1 MNTDDT
7 RLLSIGEACQVLGIT
22 PQTLRRWE
30 REGKIQCVRTD
41 GGQRRIPKEE
51 AARIIGC
58 PPEEIEPP
66 LKIPFDLKK
75 KKMEVESIRLDFKK
89 EKAKKALS
97 SMKGNAVRKAR
108 EELEILKIQQEKEKV
123 LEDKNR
129 AEDEWKARE
138 RRKACVDA
146 WVGYSYKCLDPVPHI
161 FPNLMTEP
169 ESLPLELKVKTRMAV
184 EDFLENLEMT
194 EDFDAVRLQIE
205 SIAQSFW
212 NDYFPPETD
221 EQDQE

>member
-1 MNTDDT
+1 MSSDET
-7 RLLSIGEACQVLGIT
+7 RLLSIGEACQVLGVT

-30 REGKIQCVRTD
+30 KEGKIQCIRTD

-75 KKMEVESIRLDFKK
+75 KKMEVESLRLDFKR

-97 SMKGNAVRKAR
+97 SIKGNAVRKAR
-108 EELEILKIQQEKEKV
+108 EELEILRIEQEKEKV
-123 LEDKNR
+123 LEDRDR
-129 AEDEWKARE
+129 AENERKARE
-138 RRKACVDA
+138 CRKAWIDA
-146 WVGYSYKCLDPVPHI
+146 WVGYSYKCLDPVPYV
-161 FPNLMTEP
+161 FPNLMAKPEP
-169 ESLPLELKVKTRMAV
+169 LPLELKVQTRMAV
-184 EDFLENLEMT
+184 EDFLENIEMT
-194 EDFDAVRLQIE
+194 EDFDTVRLQVE
-205 SIAQSFW
+205 KIAEAFR
-212 NDYFPPETD
+212 NDYFPSETD